1 LFQETTSLFTAAIAL
16 DNTNQMILEV
26 TEVPETTEEVQD
38 IPETTE
44 EVQDI
49 PETTEEVQDI
59 PEMTEEVQ
67 DHLREE
73 SHVKTVLVPENQEVT
88 NF

>member
-1 LFQETTSLFTAAIAL
+1 MFQEPTSLFTAAIAL
-16 DNTNQMILEV
+16 DNTNQMIRAM
-26 TEVPETTEEVQD
+26 TEEVQD

-59 PEMTEEVQ
+59 PGMTAGANPP
-67 DHLREE
+67 L
-73 SHVKTVLVPENQEVT
+73 
-88 NF
+88 